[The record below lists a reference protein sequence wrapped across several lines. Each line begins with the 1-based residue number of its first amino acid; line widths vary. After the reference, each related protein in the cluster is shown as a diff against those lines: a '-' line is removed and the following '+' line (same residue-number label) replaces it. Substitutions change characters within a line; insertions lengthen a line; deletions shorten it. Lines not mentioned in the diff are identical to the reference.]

1 VITSLPQPIVEDGSS
16 IQGRVQDGAKIE
28 DFKHL
33 YEGKN
38 ISSTYLISITSLPE
52 DEEMYKHGRGGRY
65 NAILEFKRGVNKKMN
80 EKKKKE
86 KNGYKEKRKNM
97 RKRKEKKYEY
107 V

>member
-38 ISSTYLISITSLPE
+38 ISSTYLISITSLP
-52 DEEMYKHGRGGRY
+52 
-65 NAILEFKRGVNKKMN
+65 
-80 EKKKKE
+80 
-86 KNGYKEKRKNM
+86 
-97 RKRKEKKYEY
+97 
-107 V
+107 

>member
-1 VITSLPQPIVEDGSS
+1 
-16 IQGRVQDGAKIE
+16 
-28 DFKHL
+28 
-33 YEGKN
+33 
-38 ISSTYLISITSLPE
+38 
-52 DEEMYKHGRGGRY
+52 MYKHGREGRY